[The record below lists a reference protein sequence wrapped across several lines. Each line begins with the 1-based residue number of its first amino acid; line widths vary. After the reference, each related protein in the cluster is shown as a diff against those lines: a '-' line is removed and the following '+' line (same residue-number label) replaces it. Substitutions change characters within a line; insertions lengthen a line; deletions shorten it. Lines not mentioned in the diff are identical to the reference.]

1 MAFGYCK
8 NLTRRTAYDK
18 GLCDKAFDIAKNPKY
33 YGYQRC
39 LAAMAYKCFDNTIS
53 AMRANKF
60 TSSGIKS
67 ENMSNKELAEELHKL
82 IIRKF

>member
-1 MAFGYCK
+1 MAFGYFK

-39 LAAMAYKCFDNTIS
+39 LAAMAYKHNICY
-53 AMRANKF
+53 ACK
-60 TSSGIKS
+60 
-67 ENMSNKELAEELHKL
+67 
-82 IIRKF
+82 